1 MHKLLSATSTLL
13 LLLLAAQ
20 TAQAH
25 GYVDFPKARQQI
37 CKDDGGYWWPA
48 DGSGI
53 PNLAC
58 RAAYQRSGGYALTQ
72 HHEYSTNVPDYHNQT
87 AVRTA
92 VKNGLLCAGGDSRKA
107 GMDLPSAHWQRT
119 VIDLQTTPQ
128 LRVRFR
134 ATTPHNPSFWQFYLS
149 NPGFDAAAAPLS
161 WEQLT
166 LIHQQNDVP
175 AVSGY
180 YEIDVPMPKNR
191 SGNAVLYTR
200 WQRQDVVGEGFYN
213 CSDLQFSNGDSNS
226 GNWHDKGAYLTAT
239 QLGKAGETA
248 LLRVFDASGAEQL
261 QKSLLISVSNQT
273 GQQWAVELAQQVN
286 TLHSDLLQIGV
297 LSNGQISLQQP
308 IGSNRFYLKNA
319 TGYVN
324 LDLKPAQNGKTCG
337 GVDPAKIFAWP
348 NWPRK
353 DEANRPSYAN
363 SGDYMSD
370 AGKLY
375 QAKWWTQSKPGSDSS
390 WQFVCS
396 FSSAS

>member
-1 MHKLLSATSTLL
+1 MLKLFAGTGSLL
-13 LLLLAAQ
+13 LLLVAQAAL
-20 TAQAH
+20 AH
-25 GYVDFPKARQQI
+25 GYVDYPKARQQI

-58 RAAYQRSGGYALTQ
+58 RAAYQQSGGYALTQ

-87 AVRTA
+87 AVRA
-92 VKNGLLCAGGDSRKA
+92 ALKNGLLCAGGDSRKS
-107 GMDLPSAHWQRT
+107 GMDVPSAHWQRT
-119 VIDLQTTPQ
+119 VIDLKTTPQ

-149 NPGFDAAAAPLS
+149 NPSFDAASSPLS

-166 LIHQQNDVP
+166 LIHQQTDVP

-180 YEIDVPMPKNR
+180 YEIDVPLPKNR

-213 CSDLQFSNGDSNS
+213 CSDLQFSNGDSGS
-226 GNWHDKGAYLTAT
+226 GNWYDKGTYLSAT

-248 LLRVFDASGAEQL
+248 LLRVFDSNGQELL
-261 QKSLLISVSNQT
+261 QKSLLISSANQT
-273 GQQWAVELAQQVN
+273 GQQWAWELAQQVN
-286 TLHSDLLQIGV
+286 AVHSDLLQIGV
-297 LSNGQISLQQP
+297 LNNGQISLQQP
-308 IGSNRFYLKNA
+308 IGSNRLYLRNA
-319 TGYVN
+319 TGYAN
-324 LDLKPAQNGKTCG
+324 LDLKPAQTGQTCG
-337 GVDPAKIFAWP
+337 GVDPLKIFVYP

-353 DEANRPSYAN
+353 DEANRPSFAA

-375 QAKWWTQSKPGSDSS
+375 QAKWWTQSKPGSDGS

-396 FSSAS
+396 FSSGT